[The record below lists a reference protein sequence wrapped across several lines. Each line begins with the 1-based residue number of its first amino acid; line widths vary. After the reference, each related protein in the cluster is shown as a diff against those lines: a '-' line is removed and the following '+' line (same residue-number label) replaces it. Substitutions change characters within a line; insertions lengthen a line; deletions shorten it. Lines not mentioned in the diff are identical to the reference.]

1 MNTEIWILLIFGLG
15 IIALILAIIY
25 RDENFLPFLIM
36 SCASFC
42 IGTGILVINHG
53 TKDAIDNLQTVYIEI
68 NDGNEKTNKVAE

>member
-1 MNTEIWILLIFGLG
+1 
-15 IIALILAIIY
+15 
-25 RDENFLPFLIM
+25 M

>member
-53 TKDAIDNLQTVYIEI
+53 TKDAIDNLQTVYFEI
-68 NDGNEKTNKVAE
+68 NDGNETKNKVAE

>member
-1 MNTEIWILLIFGLG
+1 MNTEILILLIFGIG

-25 RDENFLPFLIM
+25 RYENFLPFLIM

>member
-1 MNTEIWILLIFGLG
+1 MNTEILVLLIFGIG

-25 RDENFLPFLIM
+25 RYENFLPFLIM

-53 TKDAIDNLQTVYIEI
+53 MKDAINNLQTIQIDDTSVSDEL
-68 NDGNEKTNKVAE
+68 EE

>member
-1 MNTEIWILLIFGLG
+1 MNTEILILLIFGIG

-25 RDENFLPFLIM
+25 RYENFLPFLIM

-42 IGTGILVINHG
+42 IGTGILVINHE

-68 NDGNEKTNKVAE
+68 NDRNEKTNKVAE